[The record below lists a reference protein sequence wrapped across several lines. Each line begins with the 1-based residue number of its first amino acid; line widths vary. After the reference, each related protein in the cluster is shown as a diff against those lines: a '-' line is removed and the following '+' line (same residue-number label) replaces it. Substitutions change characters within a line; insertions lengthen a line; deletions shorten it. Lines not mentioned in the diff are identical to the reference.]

1 MNLLWMAGIFAV
13 FFVEKSWKHGLIV
26 AKIAGLALMVLGA
39 AVIAHPALL
48 ASISL

>member
-1 MNLLWMAGIFAV
+1 
-13 FFVEKSWKHGLIV
+13 V
-26 AKIAGLALMVLGA
+26 AKIAGVALMGLGA